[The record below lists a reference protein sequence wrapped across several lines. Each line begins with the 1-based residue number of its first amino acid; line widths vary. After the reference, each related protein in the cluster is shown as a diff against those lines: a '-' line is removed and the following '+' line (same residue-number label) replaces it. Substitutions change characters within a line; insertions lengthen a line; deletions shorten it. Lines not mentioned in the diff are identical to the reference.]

1 MTTEIER
8 MSQAAVDEAV
18 TVGQYIAEDPDRLR
32 AWLDGYEQDEA
43 IRKTSEAIEAIG
55 VGLAL
60 AHVKAG
66 IVTLIMQMIVESAWT
81 ADAYIRKAKEGE
93 E

>member
-1 MTTEIER
+1 MTTEIEK

-18 TVGQYIAEDPDRLR
+18 TVGQYIAEDPERLR

-81 ADAYIRKAKEGE
+81 ADAYIRKAKEGGQ
-93 E
+93 

>member
-32 AWLDGYEQDEA
+32 AWLDAYDQDEA
-43 IRKTSEAIEAIG
+43 IRRTSEAIEAIG

-66 IVTLIMQMIVESAWT
+66 IVTLVMQMIVESAWT
-81 ADAYIRKAKEGE
+81 ADAYIRKAKEGRE
-93 E
+93 

>member
-81 ADAYIRKAKEGE
+81 ADAYIRKAKEGGQ
-93 E
+93 

>member
-1 MTTEIER
+1 MTTEVER

-18 TVGQYIAEDPDRLR
+18 TLGQYIAEDPDRLR
-32 AWLDGYEQDEA
+32 EWLDRYEQDDA

-66 IVTLIMQMIVESAWT
+66 LVTLIMQMIVESAWT

>member
-1 MTTEIER
+1 MTTEIEKL
-8 MSQAAVDEAV
+8 SQAAVDEAV

-66 IVTLIMQMIVESAWT
+66 IVTLVMQMIVESAWT
-81 ADAYIRKAKEGE
+81 ADAYIRKAKEGGQ
-93 E
+93 

>member
-1 MTTEIER
+1 MTTEIEKL
-8 MSQAAVDEAV
+8 SQAAVDEAV
-18 TVGQYIAEDPDRLR
+18 TVGQYIAEDPERLR

-66 IVTLIMQMIVESAWT
+66 IVTLVMQMIVESAWT
-81 ADAYIRKAKEGE
+81 ADAYIRKAKEGGQ
-93 E
+93 

>member
-1 MTTEIER
+1 MTTEIEKL
-8 MSQAAVDEAV
+8 SQAAVDEAV

-43 IRKTSEAIEAIG
+43 IRRTSEAIEAIG

-66 IVTLIMQMIVESAWT
+66 IVTLVMQMIVESAWT
-81 ADAYIRKAKEGE
+81 ADAYIRKAKEGGQ
-93 E
+93 

>member
-43 IRKTSEAIEAIG
+43 IRRTSEAIEAIG

-66 IVTLIMQMIVESAWT
+66 IVTLVMQMIVESAWT
-81 ADAYIRKAKEGE
+81 ADAYIRKAKEGGQ
-93 E
+93 

>member
-1 MTTEIER
+1 MTTEIEKL
-8 MSQAAVDEAV
+8 SQAAVDEAV

-81 ADAYIRKAKEGE
+81 ADAYIRKAKEGGQ
-93 E
+93 

>member
-1 MTTEIER
+1 MTTEVER

-18 TVGQYIAEDPDRLR
+18 TLGQYIAEDPERLR
-32 AWLDGYEQDEA
+32 EWLDRYEQDDA
-43 IRKTSEAIEAIG
+43 IRRTSEAIEAIG

-60 AHVKAG
+60 AHVKTG
-66 IVTLIMQMIVESAWT
+66 LVTLIMQMIVESAWT

-93 E
+93 Q

>member
-1 MTTEIER
+1 MTTEIEKL
-8 MSQAAVDEAV
+8 SQAAVDAAV

-43 IRKTSEAIEAIG
+43 IRKASEAIEAIG

-81 ADAYIRKAKEGE
+81 ADAYIRKAKEGGQ
-93 E
+93 

>member
-1 MTTEIER
+1 MTTEVER
-8 MSQAAVDEAV
+8 LSQGAVDEAV
-18 TVGQYIAEDPDRLR
+18 TLGQYIAEDPGRLR
-32 AWLDGYEQDEA
+32 EWLDRYEQDDA

-66 IVTLIMQMIVESAWT
+66 LVTLIMQMIVESAWT
-81 ADAYIRKAKEGE
+81 ADAYIRKAKEGGQ
-93 E
+93 

>member
-1 MTTEIER
+1 MTTEVER

-18 TVGQYIAEDPDRLR
+18 TLGQHIAEDPDRLR
-32 AWLDGYEQDEA
+32 EWLDRYSQDDA
-43 IRKTSEAIEAIG
+43 IRRTSEAIEAIG

-60 AHVKAG
+60 AHVKTG
-66 IVTLIMQMIVESAWT
+66 LVTLIMQMIVESAWT

-93 E
+93 Q

>member
-1 MTTEIER
+1 MTTEIEKL
-8 MSQAAVDEAV
+8 SQAAVDEAV

-32 AWLDGYEQDEA
+32 AWLDAYEQDEA
-43 IRKTSEAIEAIG
+43 IRRTSEAIEAIG

-66 IVTLIMQMIVESAWT
+66 IVTLVMQMIVESAWT
-81 ADAYIRKAKEGE
+81 ADAYIRKAKEGGQ
-93 E
+93 

>member
-1 MTTEIER
+1 MTTEVER

-18 TVGQYIAEDPDRLR
+18 TLGQYIAEDPDRLR
-32 AWLDGYEQDEA
+32 EWLDRYEQDGA

-60 AHVKAG
+60 AHVKTG
-66 IVTLIMQMIVESAWT
+66 LVTLIMQMIVESAWT

-93 E
+93 Q

>member
-32 AWLDGYEQDEA
+32 AWLDAYEQDEA
-43 IRKTSEAIEAIG
+43 IRRTSEAIEAIG

-66 IVTLIMQMIVESAWT
+66 IVTLVMQMIVESAWT
-81 ADAYIRKAKEGE
+81 ADAYIRKAKEGGQ
-93 E
+93 

>member
-18 TVGQYIAEDPDRLR
+18 TVGQYIAEDPERLR
-32 AWLDGYEQDEA
+32 AWLDAYEQDEA

-66 IVTLIMQMIVESAWT
+66 IVTLVMQMIVESAWT
-81 ADAYIRKAKEGE
+81 ADAYIRKAKEGGQ
-93 E
+93 

>member
-1 MTTEIER
+1 MTTEIEKL
-8 MSQAAVDEAV
+8 SQAAVDEAV

-32 AWLDGYEQDEA
+32 EWLDEYDQDEA

-66 IVTLIMQMIVESAWT
+66 IVTLVMQMIVESAWT
-81 ADAYIRKAKEGE
+81 ADAYIRKAKEGGQ
-93 E
+93 

>member
-18 TVGQYIAEDPDRLR
+18 TVGQYIAEDPERLR
-32 AWLDGYEQDEA
+32 AWLDAYEQDEA
-43 IRKTSEAIEAIG
+43 IRRTSEAIEAIG

-66 IVTLIMQMIVESAWT
+66 VVTLVMQMIVEAAWT

>member
-1 MTTEIER
+1 MTTEIEKL
-8 MSQAAVDEAV
+8 SQAAVDEAV

-32 AWLDGYEQDEA
+32 AWLDAYEQDEA

-66 IVTLIMQMIVESAWT
+66 IVTLVMQMIVESAWT
-81 ADAYIRKAKEGE
+81 ADAYIRKAKEGGQ
-93 E
+93 

>member
-1 MTTEIER
+1 MTTEVER

-18 TVGQYIAEDPDRLR
+18 TLGQYIAEDPDRLR
-32 AWLDGYEQDEA
+32 EWLDRYEQDDA

-60 AHVKAG
+60 AHVKTG
-66 IVTLIMQMIVESAWT
+66 LVTLIMQMIVESAWT

-93 E
+93 Q

>member
-1 MTTEIER
+1 MTTEIEKLT
-8 MSQAAVDEAV
+8 QAAVDEAV
-18 TVGQYIAEDPDRLR
+18 TLGQYIAEDPERLK
-32 AWLDGYEQDEA
+32 AWLDRYEQDDA
-43 IRKTSEAIEAIG
+43 VRKTCEAIEAIG

-60 AHVKAG
+60 AHVKTG
-66 IVTLIMQMIVESAWT
+66 LVTLIMQMIVESAWT

>member
-1 MTTEIER
+1 MTTEVER

-18 TVGQYIAEDPDRLR
+18 TLGQYIAEDPQRLR
-32 AWLDGYEQDEA
+32 EWLDRYEQDDA

-66 IVTLIMQMIVESAWT
+66 LVTLIMQMIVESAWT

>member
-1 MTTEIER
+1 MTTEIEKL
-8 MSQAAVDEAV
+8 SQAAVDEAV

-32 AWLDGYEQDEA
+32 AWLDEYEQDEA
-43 IRKTSEAIEAIG
+43 IRRTSEAIEAIG

-66 IVTLIMQMIVESAWT
+66 IVTLVMQMIVESAWT
-81 ADAYIRKAKEGE
+81 ADAYIRKAKEGGQ
-93 E
+93 

>member
-32 AWLDGYEQDEA
+32 AWLDAYEQDEA

-66 IVTLIMQMIVESAWT
+66 IVTLVMQMIVESAWT
-81 ADAYIRKAKEGE
+81 ADAYIRKAKEGGQ
-93 E
+93 

>member
-1 MTTEIER
+1 MTTEIEKL
-8 MSQAAVDEAV
+8 SQAAVDEAV

-32 AWLDGYEQDEA
+32 AWLGAYEQDEA

-66 IVTLIMQMIVESAWT
+66 LVTLIMQMIVESAWT
-81 ADAYIRKAKEGE
+81 ADAYIRKAKEGGQ
-93 E
+93 